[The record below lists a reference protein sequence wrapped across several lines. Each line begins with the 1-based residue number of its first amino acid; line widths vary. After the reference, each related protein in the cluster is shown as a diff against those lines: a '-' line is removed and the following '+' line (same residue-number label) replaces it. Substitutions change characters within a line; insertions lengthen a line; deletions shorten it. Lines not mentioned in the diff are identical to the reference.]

1 VLPTRAEAERLVEM
15 GSLKNPGPW
24 ADHCRM
30 VGRCAE
36 RIAARCSGMVPEK
49 AYILGLLH
57 DIGRQ
62 EGATDM
68 AHVIDGYRYLQSMG
82 YEEAARICITHSFS
96 ERNIE
101 TYIGR
106 RDVSPED
113 YAFIKNEI
121 SSLSYDDYD
130 RLIQLCDSLAMA
142 DGTIDLKTRMDDIER
157 RHGGYPAS
165 KREAHCRLKAYFDH
179 EAGFDLY
186 TVLRDGAMKFMNR

>member
-1 VLPTRAEAERLVEM
+1 MLPARAVAERLTEL
-15 GSLKNPGPW
+15 GTQKNPGPW
-24 ADHCRM
+24 ADHSRM
-30 VGRCAE
+30 VARCAE
-36 RIAARCSGMVPEK
+36 RIAVHCPGMDPEK

-68 AHVIDGYRYLQSMG
+68 AHVIDGYRTLMSMG
-82 YEEAARICITHSFS
+82 YDEAARICITHSFA

-101 TYIGR
+101 TFIGR
-106 RDVSPED
+106 RDVSPQD
-113 YAFIKNEI
+113 FAFIERAI
-121 SSLSYDDYD
+121 SGCEYDDYD

-165 KREAHCRLKAYFDH
+165 KREAHCRLKTYFDQK
-179 EAGFDLY
+179 AGFDLY
-186 TVLRDGAMKFMNR
+186 TVLRDGAMKFMDR